1 MNAMDSIK
9 HTPSWP
15 PFSAASI
22 FRSPSAGASSSER
35 SLAGKE
41 AANSS
46 DAPRRLRSRT
56 THDTSTAQRESEER
70 ATVGAKLA
78 CDRIIRLPELMA
90 ILQISRTVV
99 YELQKKGVLPHS
111 VRIGARSV
119 GWKLSDVD
127 RFVASL
133 GKESGDA

>member
-1 MNAMDSIK
+1 MDSTK

-22 FRSPSAGASSSER
+22 FRSPSASASSSER
-35 SLAGKE
+35 SAAGKE

-46 DAPRRLRSRT
+46 GVPRRLRSRT
-56 THDTSTAQRESEER
+56 THGTSTAHLESGER
-70 ATVGAKLA
+70 ATVNSKLA

-119 GWKLSDVD
+119 GWKLSEIEN
-127 RFVASL
+127 FVASL
-133 GKESGDA
+133 GTEARDE